1 MITANKGI
9 VKMEGI
15 EPMLLAKLSG
25 IVESLVNIGIG
36 KDQIEYAV
44 KLGLMKSEELKEE
57 LDKTVQKAVDK
68 LSENIMLET
77 VALHLSNLPEEERKK
92 LEEMLNGRK

>member
-15 EPMLLAKLSG
+15 EPMLLAELSG

-57 LDKTVQKAVDK
+57 LDKAVDK

-92 LEEMLNGRK
+92 LEEMLHDNKV

>member
-1 MITANKGI
+1 MITVNKGI
-9 VKMEGI
+9 VKVEGI
-15 EPMLLAKLSG
+15 EPMLLAELSG
-25 IVESLVNIGIG
+25 IVESLVNIGIS

-57 LDKTVQKAVDK
+57 LDKAVDK

-92 LEEMLNGRK
+92 LEEMLHDNKV